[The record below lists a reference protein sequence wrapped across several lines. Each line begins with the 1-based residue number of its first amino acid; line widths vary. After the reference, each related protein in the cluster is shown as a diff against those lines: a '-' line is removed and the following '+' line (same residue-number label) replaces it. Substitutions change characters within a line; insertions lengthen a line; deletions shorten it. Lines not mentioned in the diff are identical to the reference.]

1 LKTGGKIHRSDLG
14 LPGNWETVSGWLDGS
29 RETASQI
36 DNDDVLPLL
45 KNIEVPVLSNYE
57 KSADESFWKSF
68 PSNYP
73 TNVCKK
79 VNVEQLKTLVHKNNS
94 KWSYA
99 KQKVAKRAIDLL
111 EGELPVVLNRT
122 LKSVECKNANSALE
136 NGKFMTDAIC
146 SWVKKKF
153 VAGPFPYAPL
163 KGFRVNP
170 LMAAVQ
176 KTKVRP
182 IMNLSSP
189 KGNAFNEALDML
201 SVQKLTMSS
210 PKLFAESLIKAGQ
223 GAIFAKSDI
232 QDAYKLIPVP
242 VSEWRYYGFK
252 WLGKVFFDT
261 TLVFGSKC
269 APANF
274 DCVAETVVNIVC
286 AEENLSKNIVHRQLD
301 DVPVVS
307 ASGTGM
313 AERFDAKYREV
324 CKKCNI
330 PLAENCPD
338 HEKAFEPST
347 YGTVL
352 GVVFDSESMEWS
364 LSGAKERGLQKSL
377 DEFLEKKVCTLKDIQ
392 KLHGKLANFAQICE
406 FMKGFRFNLLKLLGK
421 FEGTI
426 GEKKLVTNELKH
438 DLWIWKKTIGTS
450 LEGLPLGNIYGEI
463 PLVAKQFI
471 SDAAG
476 AAFEWTNGKSKNITV
491 NGDRGVASIEYEQ
504 GKPIGAIILR
514 WPDGLLT
521 KSKDRKGAF
530 FGSKSG
536 TLEMVGLL
544 LPFLSCPKKLIG
556 HQIVLE
562 VDNMGV
568 VYGWRKR
575 QCKGD
580 AELSLLIRCLHV
592 LEALLE
598 CKIYVTH
605 VKRCSTHVAIL
616 ADNLSRKSTS
626 TSATMKSIEGK
637 LRTVKSKSLE
647 NWLQWPTLNW
657 ELPQQICEDVKLL
670 LK

>member
-1 LKTGGKIHRSDLG
+1 MLENYS
-14 LPGNWETVSGWLDGS
+14 
-29 RETASQI
+29 
-36 DNDDVLPLL
+36 
-45 KNIEVPVLSNYE
+45 VP
-57 KSADESFWKSF
+57 ATDSFWTSF

-73 TNVCKK
+73 KNICKK
-79 VNVEQLKTLVHKNNS
+79 VNVEELKKLINKCKND
-94 KWSYA
+94 WSYA
-99 KQKVAKRAIDLL
+99 KLKVAKRAVDLL
-111 EGELPVVLNRT
+111 EGEMPVVLNKKLRGI
-122 LKSVECKNANSALE
+122 VCKNAKSAID

-153 VAGPFPYAPL
+153 VAGPFSAVPL
-163 KGFRVNP
+163 REFRVNP

-182 IMNLSSP
+182 IMNLKSP
-189 KGNAFNEALDML
+189 KGNSFNEALDMS

-210 PKLFAESLIKAGQ
+210 PKLFADSLIRSGP

-232 QDAYKLIPVP
+232 QDAYKLIPIP
-242 VSEWRYYGFK
+242 VSEWRYYGFT
-252 WLGKVFFDT
+252 WLGKLFFDT
-261 TLVFGSKC
+261 TLVFGSRC

-286 AEENLSKNIVHRQLD
+286 SEENLSKNIVHRQLD

-307 ASGTGM
+307 ASGSGF
-313 AERFDAKYREV
+313 AERFDARYHAV

-338 HEKAFEPST
+338 HEKAFEPGT

-352 GVVFDSESMEWS
+352 GVIFDSESMEWS
-364 LSGAKERGLQKSL
+364 LSGSKERGLQKAL
-377 DEFLEKKVCTLKDIQ
+377 DEFLAKKSCTLKDVQ
-392 KLHGKLANFAQICE
+392 KLHGKLANFAQSCD
-406 FMKGFRFNLLKLLGK
+406 FMKGFRFNLLQLLGK
-421 FEGTI
+421 FDGVD
-426 GEKKLVTNELKH
+426 GEKKIVNEDLKQ

-450 LEGLPLGNIYGEI
+450 LTGFPLGEIFGEI

-476 AAFEWTNGKSKNITV
+476 AAFEMSNGKSKNVTV
-491 NGDRGVASIEYEQ
+491 NGDRGVASIEHFE

-521 KSKDRKGAF
+521 KSKDRKGVF

-536 TLEMVGLL
+536 TLEMIGLL

-556 HQIVLE
+556 HQIILE
-562 VDNMGV
+562 VDNMSV

-575 QCKGD
+575 HCKND

-592 LEALLE
+592 LEILLE
-598 CKIYVTH
+598 CKIYVSH
-605 VKRCSTHVAIL
+605 VKRCSTYVATL
-616 ADNLSRKSTS
+616 ADNLSRENTS
-626 TSATMKSIEGK
+626 TKASMDAIKGK
-637 LRTVKSKSLE
+637 LCFVKSKALE
-647 NWLQWPTLNW
+647 NWLTWPTLNW
-657 ELPQQICEDVKLL
+657 NLPLLLCEDVKLL